1 MEGIWVTVGGG
12 HGLTD
17 ASDAWYGRAIVGLQF

>member
-1 MEGIWVTVGGG
+1 MQGLWATVGAG

-17 ASDAWYGRAIVGLQF
+17 VSDTWYGRAIVGLQF